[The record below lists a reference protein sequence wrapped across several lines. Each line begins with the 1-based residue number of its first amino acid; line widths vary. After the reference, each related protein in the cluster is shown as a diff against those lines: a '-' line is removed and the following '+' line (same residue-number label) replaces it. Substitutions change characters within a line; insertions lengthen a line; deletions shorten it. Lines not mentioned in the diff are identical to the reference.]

1 VSSLYAF
8 TSAGDIRVWAEI
20 DNVKKAARKEK

>member
-8 TSAGDIRVWAEI
+8 TSAVERRVWAEI
-20 DNVKKAARKEK
+20 ATVKKAAKKEK